1 MKSCL
6 AFLDAGQLFYG
17 LKWSLVW
24 ERTTCRKTGA
34 EVLCSR
40 RKEDRKSYS
49 SSLPETL
56 LIT

>member
-6 AFLDAGQLFYG
+6 AFLDAGQLLRFKMEPCVG
-17 LKWSLVW
+17 TDNLPQN
-24 ERTTCRKTGA
+24 RCG
-34 EVLCSR
+34 VLCSR
-40 RKEDRKSYS
+40 RKEYRKSYS